1 MHEFNLLLDHPDL
14 LSQHVLITFD
24 SSYTING
31 FHVTC
36 VFYKH
41 IAMKEEPCILLG
53 KIGKNCRPLI
63 IKISFHSGCAL
74 HNRRSDVLAPICIE
88 L

>member
-14 LSQHVLITFD
+14 LSQQHVLITFD
-24 SSYTING
+24 SSYTINT

-36 VFYKH
+36 VFYRH

-53 KIGKNCRPLI
+53 KII
-63 IKISFHSGCAL
+63 HFDI
-74 HNRRSDVLAPICIE
+74 
-88 L
+88 